1 MSRTT
6 DGGDMPDPCSREW
19 LENQV
24 TEYSRLLPSYQRY
37 GVVLDGILREAAGR
51 HAPLSFIQTRVKKI
65 PSFAEKCL
73 RKCHKYAMPAHQL
86 TDLCGSRL
94 IARTASEVKA
104 VSRYLEEHLDIDWEN
119 SDDVSER
126 LKWAEFGY
134 RSIHYVVSLGHA
146 ADLPDAD
153 ADLRG
158 FVCEAPGCPGFGTY
172 HPLKAEIQVR
182 TMAEHAWA
190 DFAHDLTYKGAFTL
204 PDHWLREI
212 ALMAA
217 DLEDVDRAAER
228 IEGGL
233 RTFAASYG
241 AYLDPEELKSEI
253 LTLETVLGFDPD
265 NTELAWRIGKLAMTA
280 GDWERATRLMDPF
293 VDPERPEDAYQP
305 LLRDLGVSLGKH
317 GDVARGR
324 RYLEAAADLDP
335 TDSDAVASLAG
346 TWRGEDDDQARDLY
360 RRAFEIDP
368 TDYYPLLNYVDCEIE
383 RTGTVDVLDILGP
396 MASQA
401 MARCRAHVDVGM
413 NIPWSLSSLA
423 RFHLLI
429 GDPHGAIEW
438 YTQAILAGTA
448 AFMVPSLDRTRGVAD
463 LIEGHEWIDRML
475 LLAKATRFDDQ
486 AARDTVVSMATPG
499 APAIEGPV
507 MIVAGGTDP
516 RLADR
521 IEGFRAILAE
531 AMAGF
536 RGTVIS
542 GGTRQG
548 VCGIVGEL
556 AETAGDQIHTIG
568 YLPGGLPNDAD
579 PDDRYDELRET
590 PGSDF
595 TPLDPLQNW
604 IDLIASGIDP
614 ADVVVIGINGG
625 RIAAAEYRIALALG
639 ATVGIV
645 EGSGREAAR
654 ILADRRWNT
663 AQGLVSLPADPHTVR
678 AFVARSEPSLDDDSR
693 ETLAR
698 ELHRAYR
705 EEIAVKRAADPAQQP
720 WESLAKDLKASN
732 LDQVDA
738 IVGKVEAI
746 GCRVRAID
754 GDPAGFG
761 FTEDEVEYLAE
772 MEHGRWTADRLRSG
786 WRWGLDRDSDARLSP
801 YLVPWLQVPDDIREY
816 DRDFVRR
823 IPALLASVGL
833 KIVRESNR

>member
-6 DGGDMPDPCSREW
+6 DGGDMPEPCSREW

-24 TEYSRLLPSYQRY
+24 TEYSRLHPSYERY
-37 GVVLDGILREAAGR
+37 GVVLDGILRAAAAR
-51 HAPLSFIQTRVKKI
+51 HAPLSIIQTRAKKI

-73 RKCHKYAMPAHQL
+73 RKCSKYAMPAHQL
-86 TDLCGSRL
+86 TDLCGARL

-104 VSRYLEEHLDIDWEN
+104 VSRFLEEHLDIDWEN

-126 LKWAEFGY
+126 LSWAEFGY
-134 RSIHYVVSLGHA
+134 RSIHYVVSLRHTD
-146 ADLPDAD
+146 DLPDVD
-153 ADLRG
+153 DDLCG
-158 FVCEAPGCPGFGTY
+158 FVCKSPACPGVGTY

-182 TMAEHAWA
+182 TLAEHAWA

-217 DLEDVDRAAER
+217 DLEDVDRAVER
-228 IEGGL
+228 IEEGL
-233 RTFAASYG
+233 STYAASYG
-241 AYLDPEELKSEI
+241 SYLEPEALESEI

-265 NTELAWRIGKLAMTA
+265 NSRLAWRIGKLAMTA

-293 VDPERPEDAYQP
+293 VDPENPQDAYQP

-324 RYLEAAADLDP
+324 RYLEAAAELDP

-346 TWRGEDDDQARDLY
+346 TWRSEDGEKARDLY

-383 RTGTVDVLDILGP
+383 RTGSVDVLDILGP

-429 GDPHGAIEW
+429 GDPHAAIEW
-438 YTQAILAGTA
+438 YTQAILASTA
-448 AFMVPSLDRTRGVAD
+448 AFMVPSLDRTRDVAD
-463 LIEGHEWIDRML
+463 RIEGHVWVDRML
-475 LLAKATRFDDQ
+475 LLAKATRFGDQ
-486 AARDTVVSMATPG
+486 AARDAVISMATPG

-516 RLADR
+516 SFADR
-521 IEGFRAILAE
+521 IEGFRAILSE
-531 AMAGF
+531 AMTGF

-548 VCGIVGEL
+548 VCGLVGDL
-556 AETAGDQIHTIG
+556 AEVAGDLIHTIG
-568 YLPGGLPNDAD
+568 YLPSDLPDDAD

-590 PGSDF
+590 PGRGF

-614 ADVVVIGINGG
+614 TDVVVIGINGG
-625 RIAAAEYRIALALG
+625 QIAAAEYRIALALG

-654 ILADRRWNT
+654 ILADRRWST
-663 AQGLVSLPADPHTVR
+663 ARGLVSLPADPHTVR
-678 AFVARSEPSLDDDSR
+678 AFVTRSEPSLDAGSR

-705 EEIAVKRAADPAQQP
+705 EEIAVTHAADPVQQP
-720 WESLAKDLKASN
+720 WDDLSKDLQASN

-746 GCRVRAID
+746 GYEVRAID
-754 GDPAGFG
+754 GEPAGIVL
-761 FTEDEVEYLAE
+761 TDDEFEYLAE

-786 WRWGLDRDSDARLSP
+786 WRWGPNRDSAARISP
-801 YLVPWLQVPDDIREY
+801 YLVPWLQVPDDIRDY
-816 DRDFVRR
+816 DREFVRR

-833 KIVRESNR
+833 EIAGESAR